1 MPAPVK
7 KYKVGNFEC
16 SIWNNERK
24 FEGSTVEYQTLTLAK
39 RWKDNKN
46 ITREQ
51 KLNIRKNDIEKVLV
65 LLRKIQEELLL
76 EEK

>member
-46 ITREQ
+46 ITRT
-51 KLNIRKNDIEKVLV
+51 II
-65 LLRKIQEELLL
+65 I
-76 EEK
+76 